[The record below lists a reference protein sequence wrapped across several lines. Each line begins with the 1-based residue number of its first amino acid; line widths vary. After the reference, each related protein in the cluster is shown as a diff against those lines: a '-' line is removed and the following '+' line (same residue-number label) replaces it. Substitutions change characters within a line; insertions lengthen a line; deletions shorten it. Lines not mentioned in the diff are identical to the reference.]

1 MNFLRYR
8 LTKEDV
14 RKGNKWVSKVL
25 QNTYTDLGTS
35 DKLFLDITNYASRI
49 VRTGVSEDK
58 LNEMVYDRVELL
70 KEKFPDRFPPEG
82 TLGWYEKNR
91 LCELFLEGRVA
102 VDGLRYEE
110 ILERQ
115 KEEVRVKEETVRRK
129 LEEEEKER
137 RLKEEEAARVLAEK
151 EVKRKEVVVGMLFR
165 RKDGLV
171 RAFVEVYPKGVAL
184 SRIAKELPSLIEVEW
199 VDCVVNGIK
208 RKVWEVKG
216 VKEVGRAWEEDLV
229 EVDKV

>member
-137 RLKEEEAARVLAEK
+137 RLKEEEAARVLA
-151 EVKRKEVVVGMLFR
+151 VVSLCCEML
-165 RKDGLV
+165 G
-171 RAFVEVYPKGVAL
+171 
-184 SRIAKELPSLIEVEW
+184 
-199 VDCVVNGIK
+199 CVS
-208 RKVWEVKG
+208 
-216 VKEVGRAWEEDLV
+216 
-229 EVDKV
+229 